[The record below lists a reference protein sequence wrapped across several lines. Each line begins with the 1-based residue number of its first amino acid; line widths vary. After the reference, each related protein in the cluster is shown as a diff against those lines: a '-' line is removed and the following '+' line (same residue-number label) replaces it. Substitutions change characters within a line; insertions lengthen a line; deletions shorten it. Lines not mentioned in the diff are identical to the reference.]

1 MNRKEQVRK
10 DADAIDK
17 VMKHYSGNDGA
28 HFGFVTYETGERQFF
43 AGGRVDLSGYCISE
57 ALATM
62 VANTPGLDEDF
73 IDAVSEMA
81 KEMLKDMNDTRSGRV
96 Q

>member
-10 DADAIDK
+10 DAEVIDK
-17 VMKHYSGNDGA
+17 AMRNYTGNEGA
-28 HFGFVTYETGERQFF
+28 HFGFITFETGERQFF
-43 AGGRVDLSGYCISE
+43 AGGRVDLSGICMGE

-62 VANTPGLDEDF
+62 VANTPGLTEDF
-73 IDAVSEMA
+73 IDAVADTA
-81 KEMLKDMNDTRSGRV
+81 KLMLKDMGERGTV